1 MNRNN
6 DDNDKVGDNDSSD
19 SDDNDDMISQPGADT
34 VPFSIYT
41 RMLECC

>member
-1 MNRNN
+1 MNINN
-6 DDNDKVGDNDSSD
+6 DDNDKDGDNDSSD
-19 SDDNDDMISQPGADT
+19 SDDNDMISQPGADT

>member
-6 DDNDKVGDNDSSD
+6 DDNDKDGDNDSSD
-19 SDDNDDMISQPGADT
+19 SDDNDMISQPGADT

>member
-19 SDDNDDMISQPGADT
+19 SDDNDMISQPGADT

>member
-6 DDNDKVGDNDSSD
+6 DDNDKDGDNDSSD
-19 SDDNDDMISQPGADT
+19 SDDNDMISQPGTDT
-34 VPFSIYT
+34 VPFSIYA